1 MLKEVAKKLLT
12 RSPLRTQLLKFNAHP
27 VSVQELEVQLLF
39 FFFSPQRERT
49 AAFAN
54 LFFIL
59 IIPERMLGECETDFK
74 LLLAKRS
81 CNWALG
87 NLKFFPLTLSA
98 SWPFLC
104 SALRTLYYLL
114 VTHNKLIFS
123 SSMDSFFKKENWV
136 HFKANQVI
144 YCHIIYINYLLFL
157 STGKLQVWELIW
169 CWWWFNKYILQMY
182 FSKWEALQLLST
194 TICLKNASIYNLIFP
209 LKE

>member
-1 MLKEVAKKLLT
+1 
-12 RSPLRTQLLKFNAHP
+12 
-27 VSVQELEVQLLF
+27 
-39 FFFSPQRERT
+39 
-49 AAFAN
+49 
-54 LFFIL
+54 
-59 IIPERMLGECETDFK
+59 MLGDCETDFK

-81 CNWALG
+81 CHCALG
-87 NLKFFPLTLSA
+87 ILKFFPLTLSA

-104 SALRTLYYLL
+104 SALRTLCNLL
-114 VTHNKLIFS
+114 VTHNKLVFS

-136 HFKANQVI
+136 RFKANQVI

-169 CWWWFNKYILQMY
+169 CWWWFSKCILQMY

-194 TICLKNASIYNLIFP
+194 TICLKNASIYYLVFP